1 MEEMIAVA
9 VLLGLIPGVIANQ
22 KGHSF
27 LLWWLFG
34 AALWIVAFPMSL
46 FLKNQSGK
54 QCPKCKEYV
63 DKEAIVCKHCKS
75 DL

>member
-9 VLLGLIPGVIANQ
+9 VIIGLIPAVIAKN
-22 KGHSF
+22 KGREF

-34 AALWIVAFPMSL
+34 AAMWIIAFPMSL
-46 FLKNQSGK
+46 MLKDQSGK

-63 DKEAIVCKHCKS
+63 DKNAVICKHCKS
-75 DL
+75 EL